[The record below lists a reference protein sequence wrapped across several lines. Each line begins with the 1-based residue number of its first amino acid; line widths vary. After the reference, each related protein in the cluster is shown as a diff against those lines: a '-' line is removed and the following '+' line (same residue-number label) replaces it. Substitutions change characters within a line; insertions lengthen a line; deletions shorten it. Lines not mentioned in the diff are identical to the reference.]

1 MIAAETPQDWA
12 RLDIDRID
20 RELVIL
26 ISHRVRLARR
36 IGEEKR
42 AASAMVIDPAREAAV
57 VRRAGELAR
66 AAGIDDE
73 GVRQI
78 FWQLIALSREVQRA
92 P

>member
-1 MIAAETPQDWA
+1 MIAAEGSLDGP

-26 ISHRVRLARR
+26 ISHRVRLARQ
-36 IGEEKR
+36 IGQEKR
-42 AASAMVIDPAREAAV
+42 AASAMVMDPAREAAV

-73 GVRQI
+73 AVRQI
-78 FWQLIALSREVQRA
+78 FWQLVGLSREAQRA